1 MPRWK
6 DAAFSA
12 RSADLYEGIADT
24 FVQLF
29 ASRSAG
35 LIARIRDKYR
45 KSAIWQKTKPQS
57 LRGHSKESA
66 PGSSMDSSTR
76 FCIWLTRARSREKF
90 FTWMA
95 GLRSTLVAFE
105 IPSNETK

>member
-45 KSAIWQKTKPQS
+45 KCDMAKTKPQS

-66 PGSSMDSSTR
+66 LGSSMDSSTR

-95 GLRSTLVAFE
+95 ELRSTLVAFE